1 MEAIPMNNPIFFPNN
16 FPNNNN
22 FIFNNNIMLNPNL
35 YPSNNINIDNSQD
48 KDIKRLTKFEYNKN
62 VNIYEDENYEFKQF
76 TINSEKDIYARLRQ
90 NMKYFSAFLNSN
102 SGILYFGIN
111 DDGII
116 KGIELTKELKYSF
129 ELELNKIIESYDEH
143 IKRNQNIT
151 YFFHELIPNEEMK
164 VNKDKIRYVIEINI
178 KVGLPDHI
186 YTTPFKED
194 DSDDYGCY
202 IKLNGTVK
210 KIAGDHLFH
219 YTKNKIMKYVKS
231 LVEKNK
237 NENNN
242 KKKQ

>member
-1 MEAIPMNNPIFFPNN
+1 MASNPIMNQIIFQSNNPL
-16 FPNNNN
+16 
-22 FIFNNNIMLNPNL
+22 NNNIIF
-35 YPSNNINIDNSQD
+35 NNININNNINNFQSKDN
-48 KDIKRLTKFEYNKN
+48 IKRLTVFEYNKN

-76 TINSEKDIYARLRQ
+76 TINTDKDIYARLRQ

-102 SGILYFGIN
+102 TGILYFGIN
-111 DDGII
+111 DNGDI
-116 KGIELTKELKYSF
+116 KGIELTNELRHSF

-143 IKRNQNIT
+143 IKRNNNIT
-151 YFFHELIPNEEMK
+151 YFFHEVIKNDELKLNE
-164 VNKDKIRYVIEINI
+164 DKKRYVIEIYI

-210 KIAGDHLFH
+210 KIAGEHLFY

-231 LVEKNK
+231 LAD
-237 NENNN
+237 NNN
-242 KKKQ
+242 IEKRY